1 MRLEIPFTRYA
12 WHSGTI
18 AWLLHRITGGA
29 LIFYLTLHVW
39 VTHHLG
45 KGPEEFDQ
53 MMKLLMH
60 PAFRIGEIGLLAAI
74 VYHSLNGVRI
84 LLVDLGIGVRHQER
98 MFWWV
103 IALSF
108 VLVVLGGLELFP
120 FYLLHK
126 PIFKG
131 LLP

>member
-74 VYHSLNGVRI
+74 VYHSLNGMRV
-84 LLVDLGIGVRHQER
+84 LLVDLGIGVRHQKR

-120 FYLLHK
+120 FYLLQN

>member
-1 MRLEIPFTRYA
+1 MRLEIPFAKYA

-18 AWLLHRITGGA
+18 AWLLHRVTGGA

-39 VTHHLG
+39 ITHHLG
-45 KGPEEFDQ
+45 KGPEEFDS

-60 PAFRIGEIGLLAAI
+60 PAFRIGEIALLAAI
-74 VYHSLNGVRI
+74 VYHSLNGVRV
-84 LLVDLGIGVRHQER
+84 LLVDLGIGVRHQEQ

-120 FYLLHK
+120 FYLLQN

>member
-1 MRLEIPFTRYA
+1 MRLEIPFTKYA

-18 AWLLHRITGGA
+18 AWLLHRVTGGA

-45 KGPEEFDQ
+45 KSPEEFDQ

-74 VYHSLNGVRI
+74 VYHSLNGLRI
-84 LLVDLGIGVRHQER
+84 LLVDLGIGVRHQEK

-103 IALSF
+103 IVVSF
-108 VLVVLGGLELFP
+108 ILVVLGALPLFP
-120 FYLLHK
+120 FYLLQD

>member
-1 MRLEIPFTRYA
+1 MRLDIPFTKYA

-29 LIFYLTLHVW
+29 LIFYLTIHVW

-84 LLVDLGIGVRHQER
+84 LLVDLGIGARHQEQ

-103 IALSF
+103 IGLSF
-108 VLVVLGGLELFP
+108 VLCVLGGIELFP
-120 FYLLHK
+120 WYLLQN

>member
-1 MRLEIPFTRYA
+1 MRLEIPFTKYA

-18 AWLLHRITGGA
+18 AWLLHRITGA
-29 LIFYLTLHVW
+29 TLIFYLTIHVW

-60 PAFRIGEIGLLAAI
+60 PAFRIGEIALLAAI
-74 VYHSLNGVRI
+74 VYHSLNGLRV

-108 VLVVLGGLELFP
+108 ILCVLGGIELFP
-120 FYLLHK
+120 WYLLQN